1 MTSGEEEIHTTAAP
15 ENEAAIAKK
24 SLSEINMALDVEGQR
39 DFDFDAEARYVITDT
54 GIPNDEKVR
63 ELIEADSTLGFE
75 VVKMDGLPTI
85 TQNVGGRE
93 VSFYQYK
100 GQLINPTIKA
110 LLVDRSQ
117 PDVDKDGKAVVN
129 FKGMRAD
136 EVIDPA
142 VIADRLG
149 KKVSYSVS
157 VDAEGKLSISNP
169 DAATKVTVLGFGD
182 AKLAS
187 QPVSA
192 VEAPA
197 ITAPVAEVEVQPAAP
212 NIAPVEVAESAPAD
226 AYEGAIAAA
235 KLVTELEAEIDKS
248 SAEISVEKGV
258 ESHEPLTVEEF
269 KEMGDKGLDAVD
281 VDNPAEVAEA
291 AAAQPEVIEPAS
303 AAEVV
308 EAVPQT
314 NESEAM
320 HSQYESRVMDIRVET
335 ASELARALNALEEN
349 QNLDTLGNRT
359 IVDSAGEAV
368 SRLNAVLRN
377 YNDYPV
383 GSIQTEIRQTVD
395 ALYSVHAATRR
406 FGEWTLGEIRSAT
419 SAIEAVLARQSQDA
433 ENVDANFQVALA
445 ERGLQPDQT
454 TETAAD
460 AIKGAGDTI
469 SGVQELRQSLNS
481 LDTVMGNLSQSV
493 LRRRIDELESVLQ
506 QSYRQP
512 INPEDL
518 MQITRSIQ
526 LAFDNDDV
534 RGSITD
540 ANTKLQA
547 VIDQTRQ
554 ARSKLHPAGS

>member
-1 MTSGEEEIHTTAAP
+1 M
-15 ENEAAIAKK
+15 
-24 SLSEINMALDVEGQR
+24 
-39 DFDFDAEARYVITDT
+39 
-54 GIPNDEKVR
+54 
-63 ELIEADSTLGFE
+63 
-75 VVKMDGLPTI
+75 
-85 TQNVGGRE
+85 
-93 VSFYQYK
+93 
-100 GQLINPTIKA
+100 
-110 LLVDRSQ
+110 
-117 PDVDKDGKAVVN
+117 
-129 FKGMRAD
+129 
-136 EVIDPA
+136 
-142 VIADRLG
+142 
-149 KKVSYSVS
+149 
-157 VDAEGKLSISNP
+157 
-169 DAATKVTVLGFGD
+169 
-182 AKLAS
+182 
-187 QPVSA
+187 
-192 VEAPA
+192 
-197 ITAPVAEVEVQPAAP
+197 
-212 NIAPVEVAESAPAD
+212 
-226 AYEGAIAAA
+226 
-235 KLVTELEAEIDKS
+235 
-248 SAEISVEKGV
+248 
-258 ESHEPLTVEEF
+258 
-269 KEMGDKGLDAVD
+269 
-281 VDNPAEVAEA
+281 
-291 AAAQPEVIEPAS
+291 
-303 AAEVV
+303 
-308 EAVPQT
+308 
-314 NESEAM
+314 
-320 HSQYESRVMDIRVET
+320 
-335 ASELARALNALEEN
+335 
-349 QNLDTLGNRT
+349 
-359 IVDSAGEAV
+359 
-368 SRLNAVLRN
+368 LRN

-406 FGEWTLGEIRSAT
+406 FGEGTLGEIRSAT

>member
-85 TQNVGGRE
+85 THNVGGRE
-93 VSFYQYK
+93 VRFYQYK

-157 VDAEGKLSISNP
+157 VDAEGKLSITNP

-187 QPVSA
+187 QPVLA
-192 VEAPA
+192 EAPA
-197 ITAPVAEVEVQPAAP
+197 ITAPIAEVQPTAP

-235 KLVTELEAEIDKS
+235 KLVTELEAEIDES

-320 HSQYESRVMDIRVET
+320 HSQYENRVMDIRVET

-349 QNLDTLGNRT
+349 QNLDTLGNRPV
-359 IVDSAGEAV
+359 VDSAGEAV

-406 FGEWTLGEIRSAT
+406 FGEGTLGEIRSAT

-481 LDTVMGNLSQSV
+481 LDTVMGDLSQSV

>member
-1 MTSGEEEIHTTAAP
+1 MTSGEEEIHATAAP

-63 ELIEADSTLGFE
+63 ELIEADTTLGFE

-85 TQNVGGRE
+85 TQNVGGRG

-117 PDVDKDGKAVVN
+117 PDVDKDGKAVAN

-182 AKLAS
+182 AKLAG
-187 QPVSA
+187 QPVLA
-192 VEAPA
+192 EAPA
-197 ITAPVAEVEVQPAAP
+197 ITAPIAEVQPAMP
-212 NIAPVEVAESAPAD
+212 DIAPVEVTESAPTD

-235 KLVTELEAEIDKS
+235 KLVTELEAEIDES

-291 AAAQPEVIEPAS
+291 AAAQPEATESTDAV
-303 AAEVV
+303 EVV

-320 HSQYESRVMDIRVET
+320 HSQYENRVMDIRVET

-359 IVDSAGEAV
+359 VVDSAGEAV

-406 FGEWTLGEIRSAT
+406 FGEGTLGEIRSAT

>member
-157 VDAEGKLSISNP
+157 VDAEGKLSITNP

-182 AKLAS
+182 AKLAG

-291 AAAQPEVIEPAS
+291 AAAQPEATESTDA
-303 AAEVV
+303 V
-308 EAVPQT
+308 EAVEAAPQT

-320 HSQYESRVMDIRVET
+320 HSQYENRVMDIRVET

-359 IVDSAGEAV
+359 VVDSAGEAV

-406 FGEWTLGEIRSAT
+406 FGEGTLGEIRSAT

-445 ERGLQPDQT
+445 ERGLQPDQA

-526 LAFDNDDV
+526 LAFDNDDI

>member
-1 MTSGEEEIHTTAAP
+1 MTSGEEEIHATAAP

-506 QSYRQP
+506 QSRQP

-526 LAFDNDDV
+526 LAFDNDDI

>member
-63 ELIEADSTLGFE
+63 ELIEADTTLGFE

-129 FKGMRAD
+129 FKGMRAG

-157 VDAEGKLSISNP
+157 VDAEGKLSITNP
-169 DAATKVTVLGFGD
+169 DATTKVTVLGFGD
-182 AKLAS
+182 AKLAG
-187 QPVSA
+187 QPVLA
-192 VEAPA
+192 EAPA
-197 ITAPVAEVEVQPAAP
+197 ITAPIAEVQPAAP

-235 KLVTELEAEIDKS
+235 KLVTELEAEIDES

-291 AAAQPEVIEPAS
+291 AAGQPEATEFTDAVEA
-303 AAEVV
+303 V

-359 IVDSAGEAV
+359 VVDSAGEAV

-406 FGEWTLGEIRSAT
+406 FGEGTLGEIRSAT

-433 ENVDANFQVALA
+433 ENVDTNFQVALA
-445 ERGLQPDQT
+445 ERGLQPDQA
-454 TETAAD
+454 TETAGD

-506 QSYRQP
+506 QSYRHP
-512 INPEDL
+512 INPQAL
-518 MQITRSIQ
+518 M
-526 LAFDNDDV
+526 
-534 RGSITD
+534 
-540 ANTKLQA
+540 
-547 VIDQTRQ
+547 
-554 ARSKLHPAGS
+554 

>member
-1 MTSGEEEIHTTAAP
+1 MTSGEEEIHATAAP

-506 QSYRQP
+506 QP

-526 LAFDNDDV
+526 LAFDNDDI

>member
-1 MTSGEEEIHTTAAP
+1 MTSGEEEIHATAAP

-157 VDAEGKLSISNP
+157 VDAEGKLSITNP

-182 AKLAS
+182 AKLAG
-187 QPVSA
+187 QPVLA
-192 VEAPA
+192 EAPA
-197 ITAPVAEVEVQPAAP
+197 ITAPIAEVQPTAP

-235 KLVTELEAEIDKS
+235 KLVTELEAEIDES

-291 AAAQPEVIEPAS
+291 TGVTEAVAAVPA
-303 AAEVV
+303 V

-320 HSQYESRVMDIRVET
+320 HSQYENRVMDIRVET

-359 IVDSAGEAV
+359 VVDSAGEAV

-406 FGEWTLGEIRSAT
+406 FGEGTLGEIRSAT

-433 ENVDANFQVALA
+433 ENVDTNFQVALA